1 MKTELHALPSD
12 RKFGWT
18 FTGLFL
24 FLGTWGLLRG
34 GPHDHAWLFALAA
47 LTAAVT
53 TARADWLAPLNRA
66 WMKLGALLNRVVSPV
81 VLGILFFAVFTPMG
95 QVMRLFGWD
104 AMKRRFEPAAPTYWT
119 RRDPPGPADDSFKD
133 LF

>member
-1 MKTELHALPSD
+1 MKTALPSD
-12 RKFGWT
+12 RSFGWT

-24 FLGTWGLLRG
+24 LLGVLGLFRD
-34 GPHDHAWLFALAA
+34 GPHYHPLLFVLAA
-47 LTAAVT
+47 LTAAIT
-53 TARADWLAPLNRA
+53 TARAEWLGPLNRA
-66 WMKLGALLNRVVSPV
+66 WMKLGALLHHVVSPV

-95 QVMRLFGWD
+95 QAMRLFGWD

>member
-1 MKTELHALPSD
+1 MKTALPSD
-12 RKFGWT
+12 RSFGWT

-24 FLGTWGLLRG
+24 LLGLVGIFRD
-34 GPHDHAWLFALAA
+34 GPHYHPLLFALAA
-47 LTAAVT
+47 LTAAIT
-53 TARADWLAPLNRA
+53 TAHAEWLAPLNRA
-66 WMKLGALLNRVVSPV
+66 WMKLGALLHQVVSPV

-95 QVMRLFGWD
+95 QAMRLFGWD